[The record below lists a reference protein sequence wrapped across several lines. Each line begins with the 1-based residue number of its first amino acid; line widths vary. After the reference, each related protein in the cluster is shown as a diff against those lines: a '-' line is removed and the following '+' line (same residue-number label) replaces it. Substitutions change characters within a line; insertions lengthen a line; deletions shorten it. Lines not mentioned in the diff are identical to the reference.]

1 MAYQTPLRK
10 PKSRTNTG
18 AMATAPRSSTRNTV
32 FRINSVIRTIP
43 PTWGAEME
51 SRMVLRCIRLIFRP
65 EKIAT
70 ATETVTTPMP
80 SDLDQKQDHRLS
92 EHGPVGGCVMGHQ
105 SGHTY
110 RRGGCKESVQK
121 GRALSVPG
129 GQGQRQTKAAQK
141 DHQHKAQDDHLERG
155 NVSVYLSLNF
165 ALISHLRFCHIFR
178 TCL

>member
-1 MAYQTPLRK
+1 
-10 PKSRTNTG
+10 
-18 AMATAPRSSTRNTV
+18 
-32 FRINSVIRTIP
+32 
-43 PTWGAEME
+43 ME
-51 SRMVLRCIRLIFRP
+51 
-65 EKIAT
+65 
-70 ATETVTTPMP
+70 
-80 SDLDQKQDHRLS
+80 
-92 EHGPVGGCVMGHQ
+92 HQ

-141 DHQHKAQDDHLERG
+141 DHQHKARMITWNEETCLCIF
-155 NVSVYLSLNF
+155 SLNF